1 MRASSRQRNLTGKGQ
16 KKMKNPLNKRL
27 PRELKGEW
35 HKYFIIFLFF
45 VLTISAVS
53 GFLVSD
59 NSLQKSNEESFE
71 KYKIEDGNFEY
82 SAKPESSVL
91 ETIEKDG
98 KIKLYENFYKEE
110 AVQSFEDSTFR
121 VFADRTQIDLIDV
134 LEGEKPS
141 ADDELG
147 IDRLFAKN
155 HDLNIGSTIN
165 FADKEYKITGI
176 GALSDYSTLFQSP
189 SDMMFDNDKFGV
201 GIVTQESFDA
211 IREDH
216 LHYNYSYFYNDR
228 PDKDDEKEGKE
239 KAEELIKVLSANGEL
254 EEFIPAFSNQAIHF
268 ASDDFGGD
276 ERMITAFL
284 YIVVVILAFVFSIT
298 ISNTI
303 TKEASTIGVLRASG
317 YTRGEM
323 IRHYM
328 VIPMLSLLAGAIV
341 GNILG
346 YTVLNDVFAQ
356 AYLASYSLV
365 SYEIVFTPNAFVRTT
380 VIPFVLMFLIN
391 LIMLSVKLK
400 LSPLRFLRHDLKKKQ
415 KKKAFRLN
423 TKLPIMLRFRLRV
436 IFQNAPNYV
445 TIFIGVIFAEFIL
458 MFSLIFKPMLLK
470 FEDNTTDNLL
480 ASYQY
485 ILKAPVPTETEGAE
499 SCITASLQTIGEKTG
514 NKDEDVTLYG
524 VEPKSKYVTLTSE
537 KGKVDIST
545 AYHKKYLVD
554 IGDTI
559 ELKDKYSDKT
569 YKFEVGGY
577 YDYPAIIAVFM
588 DKSML
593 GETLDF
599 EDGYFNCYL
608 TNNEITDIEE
618 KFIATRITETEL
630 TKTSRQLIRSMGS
643 MMFIFTFFGTVI
655 FILVIFLL
663 AKIIIEK
670 NTQSISM
677 TKILGYDTG
686 EINSLYIHSTT
697 IVTIISLLLGIVICD
712 RTLDAV
718 MFQVFKGYSGWF
730 EYTMPIEVVF
740 KTLGLGIGTYLIVVL
755 ILSRKVKR
763 IPLDEALKNVE

>member
-1 MRASSRQRNLTGKGQ
+1 
-16 KKMKNPLNKRL
+16 MKNPLNKRL

-59 NSLQKSNEESFE
+59 NSLMKSNEESYE
-71 KYKIEDGNFEY
+71 KYKIEDGNYEY
-82 SAKPESSVL
+82 AQASDD
-91 ETIEKDG
+91 ETVKRIENDG
-98 KIKLYENFYKEE
+98 KIDVYENFYKEE

-121 VFADRTQIDLIDV
+121 VFADRTEIDLVDV
-134 LEGEKPS
+134 LDGDKPQ
-141 ADDELG
+141 ADNELG

-155 HDLNIGSTIN
+155 HDLEIGSLIK
-165 FADKEYKITGI
+165 FADKEFKITGI
-176 GALSDYSTLFQSP
+176 VALSDYSTLFQNP

-201 GIVTQESFDA
+201 GIVTSEGFES
-211 IREDH
+211 IRDDH

-228 PDKDDEKEGKE
+228 PDKDDAKEGKE
-239 KAEELIKVLSANGEL
+239 KAEELLKTLAVNGEL
-254 EEFIPAFSNQAIHF
+254 EEFIPGFSNQAIHF
-268 ASDDFGGD
+268 APDDFGGD
-276 ERMITAFL
+276 QTMITVFL
-284 YIVVVILAFVFSIT
+284 YIVVIILAFVFSIT
-298 ISNTI
+298 TSNTI
-303 TKEASTIGVLRASG
+303 IKESATIGVLRASG

-328 VIPMLSLLAGAIV
+328 ILPVLSLLAGALV

-346 YTVLNDVFAQ
+346 YTVLNDVFSQ
-356 AYLASYSLV
+356 AYLNSYSLV
-365 SYEIVFTPNAFVRTT
+365 SYEIIFTPNAFVRTT
-380 VIPFVLMFLIN
+380 VIPFALMIIIN
-391 LIMLSVKLK
+391 LVMLYTKLR
-400 LSPLRFLRHDLKKKQ
+400 LSPLRFLRRDLKKKQ

-436 IFQNAPNYV
+436 IFQNMPNYL

-458 MFSLIFKPMLLK
+458 MFSLIFEPMLLK
-470 FEDNTTDNLL
+470 FEDNTTENLL
-480 ASYQY
+480 AEYQY
-485 ILKAPVPTETEGAE
+485 VLKAPVPTQTEGAE
-499 SCITASLQTIGEKTG
+499 SCVMESLQTIGE
-514 NKDEDVTLYG
+514 NYDAKDEDISIYG
-524 VEPKSKYVTLTSE
+524 VEPKSKYVPLTSE

-545 AYHKKYLVD
+545 AFHKKYLVD

-588 DKSML
+588 DKDML
-593 GETLDF
+593 NETLDN
-599 EDGYFNCYL
+599 EDGFFNCYF
-608 TNNEITDIEE
+608 TDNEIKDIDE
-618 KFIATRITETEL
+618 KFIATRITSTEL

-643 MMFIFTFFGTVI
+643 MMFIFTFFGTII

-677 TKILGYDTG
+677 TKILGYNNG

-697 IVTIISLLLGIVICD
+697 IVTIISLLVGIVICD
-712 RTLDAV
+712 ITLDIV
-718 MFQVFKGYSGWF
+718 MFEVFKGYSGWF
-730 EYTMPIEVVF
+730 EYTLPIEVVF
-740 KTLGLGIGTYLIVVL
+740 KTLGLGIGTYLVVVL
-755 ILSRKVKR
+755 MLSRKVKH

>member
-1 MRASSRQRNLTGKGQ
+1 
-16 KKMKNPLNKRL
+16 MKNPLNKRL

-59 NSLQKSNEESFE
+59 NSLMKSNEESYE
-71 KYKIEDGNFEY
+71 KYKIEDGNYEY
-82 SAKPESSVL
+82 AQASDD
-91 ETIEKDG
+91 ETVKRIENDG
-98 KIKLYENFYKEE
+98 KIDVYENFYKEE

-121 VFADRTQIDLIDV
+121 VFADRTEIDLVDV
-134 LEGEKPS
+134 LDGDKPQ
-141 ADDELG
+141 ADNELG

-155 HDLNIGSTIN
+155 HDLEIGSLIK
-165 FADKEYKITGI
+165 FADKEFKITGI
-176 GALSDYSTLFQSP
+176 VALSDYSTLFQNP

-201 GIVTQESFDA
+201 GIVTSEGFES
-211 IREDH
+211 IRDDH

-228 PDKDDEKEGKE
+228 PDKDDAKEGKE
-239 KAEELIKVLSANGEL
+239 KAEELLKTLAVNGEL
-254 EEFIPAFSNQAIHF
+254 EEFIPGFSNQAIHF
-268 ASDDFGGD
+268 APDDFGGD
-276 ERMITAFL
+276 QTMITVFL
-284 YIVVVILAFVFSIT
+284 YIVVIILAFVFSIT
-298 ISNTI
+298 TSNTI
-303 TKEASTIGVLRASG
+303 IKESATIGVLRASG

-328 VIPMLSLLAGAIV
+328 ILPVLSLLAGALV

-346 YTVLNDVFAQ
+346 YTVLNDVFSQ
-356 AYLASYSLV
+356 AYLNSYSLV
-365 SYEIVFTPNAFVRTT
+365 SYEIIFTPNAFVRTT
-380 VIPFVLMFLIN
+380 VIPFALMIIIN
-391 LIMLSVKLK
+391 LVMLYTKLR
-400 LSPLRFLRHDLKKKQ
+400 LSPLRFLRRDLKKKQ

-436 IFQNAPNYV
+436 IFQNMPNYL

-458 MFSLIFKPMLLK
+458 MFSLIFEPMLLK
-470 FEDNTTDNLL
+470 FEDNTTENLL
-480 ASYQY
+480 AEYQY
-485 ILKAPVPTETEGAE
+485 VLKAPVPTQTEGAE
-499 SCITASLQTIGEKTG
+499 SCVMESLQTIGE
-514 NKDEDVTLYG
+514 NYDAKDEDISIYG
-524 VEPKSKYVTLTSE
+524 VEPKSKYVPLTSE

-545 AYHKKYLVD
+545 AFHKKYLVD

-588 DKSML
+588 DKDML
-593 GETLDF
+593 NETLDN
-599 EDGYFNCYL
+599 EDGFFNCYF
-608 TNNEITDIEE
+608 TDNEIKDIDE
-618 KFIATRITETEL
+618 KFIATRITSTEL

-643 MMFIFTFFGTVI
+643 MMFIFTFFGTII

-677 TKILGYDTG
+677 TKILGYNNG

-697 IVTIISLLLGIVICD
+697 IVTIISLLVGIVICD
-712 RTLDAV
+712 RTLDIV
-718 MFQVFKGYSGWF
+718 MFEVFKGYSGWF
-730 EYTMPIEVVF
+730 EYTLPIEVVF
-740 KTLGLGIGTYLIVVL
+740 KTLGLGIGTYLVVVL
-755 ILSRKVKR
+755 MLSRKVKH

>member
-1 MRASSRQRNLTGKGQ
+1 
-16 KKMKNPLNKRL
+16 MKNPLNKRL

-59 NSLQKSNEESFE
+59 NSLMKSNEESYE
-71 KYKIEDGNFEY
+71 KYKIEDGNYEY
-82 SAKPESSVL
+82 AQASDD
-91 ETIEKDG
+91 ETVKRIENDG
-98 KIKLYENFYKEE
+98 KIDVYENFYKEE

-121 VFADRTQIDLIDV
+121 VFADRTEIDLVDV
-134 LEGEKPS
+134 LDGDKPQ
-141 ADDELG
+141 ADNELG

-155 HDLNIGSTIN
+155 HDLEIGSLIE
-165 FADKEYKITGI
+165 FADKEFKITGI
-176 GALSDYSTLFQSP
+176 VALSDYSTLFQNP

-201 GIVTQESFDA
+201 GIVTSEGFES
-211 IREDH
+211 IRDDH

-228 PDKDDEKEGKE
+228 PDKDDAKEGKE
-239 KAEELIKVLSANGEL
+239 KAEELLKTLAVNGEL
-254 EEFIPAFSNQAIHF
+254 EEFIPGFSNQAIHF
-268 ASDDFGGD
+268 APDDFGGD
-276 ERMITAFL
+276 QTMITVFL
-284 YIVVVILAFVFSIT
+284 YIVVIILAFVFSIT
-298 ISNTI
+298 TSNTI
-303 TKEASTIGVLRASG
+303 IKESATIGVLRASG

-328 VIPMLSLLAGAIV
+328 ILPVLSLLAGALV

-346 YTVLNDVFAQ
+346 YTVLNDVFSQ
-356 AYLASYSLV
+356 AYLNSYSLV
-365 SYEIVFTPNAFVRTT
+365 SYEIIFTPNAFVRTT
-380 VIPFVLMFLIN
+380 VIPFALMIIIN
-391 LIMLSVKLK
+391 LVMLYTKLR
-400 LSPLRFLRHDLKKKQ
+400 LSPLRFLRRDLKKKQ

-436 IFQNAPNYV
+436 IFQNMPNYL

-458 MFSLIFKPMLLK
+458 MFSLIFEPMLLK
-470 FEDNTTDNLL
+470 FEDNTTENLL
-480 ASYQY
+480 AEYQY
-485 ILKAPVPTETEGAE
+485 VLKAPVPTQTEGAE
-499 SCITASLQTIGEKTG
+499 SCVMESLQTIGE
-514 NKDEDVTLYG
+514 NYDAKDEDISIYG
-524 VEPKSKYVTLTSE
+524 VEPKSKYVPLTSE

-545 AYHKKYLVD
+545 AFHKKYLVD

-588 DKSML
+588 DKDML
-593 GETLDF
+593 NETLDN
-599 EDGYFNCYL
+599 EDGFFNCYF
-608 TNNEITDIEE
+608 TDNEIKDIDE
-618 KFIATRITETEL
+618 KFIATRITSTEL

-643 MMFIFTFFGTVI
+643 MMFIFTFFGTII

-677 TKILGYDTG
+677 TKILGYNNG

-697 IVTIISLLLGIVICD
+697 IVTIISLLVGIVICD
-712 RTLDAV
+712 RTLDIV
-718 MFQVFKGYSGWF
+718 MFEVFKGYSGWF
-730 EYTMPIEVVF
+730 EYTLPIEVVF
-740 KTLGLGIGTYLIVVL
+740 KTLGLGIGTYLVVVL
-755 ILSRKVKR
+755 VLSRKVKH